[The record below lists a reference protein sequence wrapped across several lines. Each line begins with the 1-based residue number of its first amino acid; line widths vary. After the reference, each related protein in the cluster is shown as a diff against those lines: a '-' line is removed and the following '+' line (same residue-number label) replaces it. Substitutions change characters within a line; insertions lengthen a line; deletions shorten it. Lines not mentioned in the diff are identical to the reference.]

1 MCLRTVHTFF
11 ALAVGLGVC
20 VPASA
25 QQLAVADDVNLVPE
39 VTRDAVDIRA
49 VLMPRPELDTVDT
62 ALVFTNPRD
71 TATLVVCA
79 GRDAQ
84 GRGVGRARTKVPAHG
99 VRLLFASDLSAGRDY
114 VGSAT
119 CKARSR
125 VIPSA
130 FVVGVQ
136 LSDAPAT
143 VNHGWQDSQINFPI
157 VATF

>member
-1 MCLRTVHTFF
+1 MRSCSIHTIAVF
-11 ALAVGLGVC
+11 AVALGIC

-25 QQLAVADDVNLVPE
+25 QQLAVADDVDMIPE
-39 VTRDAVDIRA
+39 VTRDASDIR
-49 VLMPRPELDTVDT
+49 VVMVPRPDLDTVDT

-71 TATLVVCA
+71 TPTLVVCA
-79 GRDAQ
+79 GRNAQ
-84 GRGVGRARTKVPAHG
+84 GRGIGRAKTKVPAHG
-99 VRLLFASDLSAGRDY
+99 VRLLLASDLSAGRDY

-130 FVVGVQ
+130 FVVGAQ